1 MDVNHLKS
9 IAEIYKHNVKELEK
23 VYDTKTNNIDEIIDE
38 ICSALK
44 ECEKQIEDEHKKVYV
59 TDEYENKVRS
69 FTNTLVYSIIKNGIY
84 KELKDNNYKDKQ
96 LQEMQDRLD
105 RMTKEYNRGFP
116 ISEDEQKVIDEW
128 KVKHKAEVH
137 SATTSNYRSEFEC
150 VCGGNYLYQFI
161 PTSIGVAGVIT
172 CSCGAKFEFQHI
184 G

>member
-1 MDVNHLKS
+1 MSEYGKGNGIHVYDFDKC
-9 IAEIYKHNVKELEK
+9 IAALRQRHDDQEKRIEYLEK
-23 VYDTKTNNIDEIIDE
+23 
-38 ICSALK
+38 
-44 ECEKQIEDEHKKVYV
+44 
-59 TDEYENKVRS
+59 EN
-69 FTNTLVYSIIKNGIY
+69 
-84 KELKDNNYKDKQ
+84 KELKDDNYKDKQ
-96 LQEMQDRLD
+96 LQEIQDKLN

-116 ISEDEQKVIDEW
+116 ISEDEQKAIDEW

-137 SATTSNYRSEFEC
+137 SAITSNHRSEFEC